1 MDLRRKE
8 TALRTATMTAVV
20 QDAYGEAGDVL
31 RVEHV
36 PLPEIGVGEVLLR
49 VHAVGVDRGVW
60 HLMAGQP
67 YPVRLAFGMR
77 APTQRVRGREVAG
90 RVEAIGRDVT
100 GLRAGDEVF
109 GLGEGCFAE
118 YARARPDRLAPRP
131 AGLSPVAAA
140 ATTASALTA
149 LQAVRDHGRV
159 QPGQKVL
166 VIGASGGVGTFTVQI
181 AKVFGAEV
189 TGVCR
194 TSKVDLVRSLG
205 ADHVVDHTRD
215 EITGRYDVVVDNGGH
230 RSLTVLRRLLTPRGR
245 LVLVGSETGG
255 RWLGGLDR
263 SLRAMLLSPFVGQTL
278 GTFVSP
284 EHTADLVALAEL
296 VESGQVVPA
305 VERTFALDETAAAI
319 QHMVDGHVRGKV
331 VVTI

>member
-1 MDLRRKE
+1 
-8 TALRTATMTAVV
+8 MTAVV

-36 PLPEIGVGEVLLR
+36 PLPEIGDDEVLLR

-77 APTQRVRGREVAG
+77 APKERVRGREVAG

-100 GLRAGDEVF
+100 DLRPGDEVF

-131 AGLSPVAAA
+131 AGVSTVAAA

-159 QPGQKVL
+159 QPGQKAL
-166 VIGASGGVGTFTVQI
+166 VIGASGGVGTFAVQI
-181 AKVFGAEV
+181 AKVSGAEV

-194 TSKVDLVRSLG
+194 TSKVDLVRTLG
-205 ADHVVDHTRD
+205 ADHIVDHTRD
-215 EITGRYDVVVDNGGH
+215 AITGRYDVVVDNGGH

-263 SLRAMLLSPFVGQTL
+263 SLRAMLISPFVGQTL
-278 GTFVSP
+278 GSFVSP
-284 EHTADLVALAEL
+284 ENTADLVALAEL

-305 VERTFALDETAAAI
+305 VERTFALPETAAAI

-331 VVTI
+331 VVTV